1 MSKTKKKQMVNDIQL
16 KLMCSIGKHTNYN
29 ELMERLDEAEKMAG
43 RIQRRLTA
51 WWKTITDRRF
61 ILVVTA
67 GNKVKYEDMM
77 TFTVDLTMLNMD
89 EQTIHNFKVGA
100 PEIVRRFLNNEEDEN
115 E

>member
-1 MSKTKKKQMVNDIQL
+1 MKLKKKQMVNDIQL
-16 KLMCSIGKHTNYN
+16 KLMCSINKDTNYI
-29 ELMERLDEAEKMAG
+29 ELVERLDEAEKMAG

-77 TFTVDLTMLNMD
+77 TFIVDLTMLNMD
-89 EQTIHNFKVGA
+89 EQTVHNFKVGA
-100 PEIVRRFLNNEEDEN
+100 PEVVRRFLNNDDDGN